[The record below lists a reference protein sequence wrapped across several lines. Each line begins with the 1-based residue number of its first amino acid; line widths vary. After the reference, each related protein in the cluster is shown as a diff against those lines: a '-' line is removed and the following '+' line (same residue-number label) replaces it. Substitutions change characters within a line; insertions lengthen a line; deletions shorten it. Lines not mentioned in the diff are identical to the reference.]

1 MIIAK
6 LENKLTKK
14 KKNVR
19 GSPMFLKK
27 QNKFNKFG

>member
-6 LENKLTKK
+6 LEKKLTK